1 MDTQQRAILKA
12 ALADIENLAAPRHID
27 RVSSALGVDIIQ
39 FAKLGASGMEAAI
52 CDSLWIDSV
61 ARLPAQRRLMKR
73 AEFAGAGLTPIS
85 RARH

>member
-39 FAKLGASGMEAAI
+39 FAKLGASGMEAVI
-52 CDSLWIDSV
+52 CDSLWVDSD
-61 ARLPAQRRLMKR
+61 ASLPAQRRLTKR
-73 AEFAGAGLTPIS
+73 GEFAGLGLTPIS